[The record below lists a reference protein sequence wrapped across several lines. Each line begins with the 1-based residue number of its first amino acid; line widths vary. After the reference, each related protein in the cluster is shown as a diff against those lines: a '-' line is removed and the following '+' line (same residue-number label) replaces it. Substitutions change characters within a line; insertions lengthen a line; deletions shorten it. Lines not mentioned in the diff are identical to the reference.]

1 MKKKIIFATDILTSI
16 LLLIQA
22 QSTLAFIL
30 EAFQYLANFSWDG
43 YIKFYA
49 TCGIADIILD
59 SAFKIP
65 YLFLIFIVFC
75 FNIVSIIL
83 KLRDLPKKEL
93 VKGAYRYFIIFNL
106 AFIVLKFL
114 GFYFRLG
121 AMMSA

>member
-1 MKKKIIFATDILTSI
+1 MKKKFIFTIDILTSM

-22 QSTLAFIL
+22 QSTLALIF
-30 EAFQYLANFSWDG
+30 ENFGHLANYSWDD
-43 YIKFYA
+43 YIKFHAIY
-49 TCGIADIILD
+49 GIADIILD

-93 VKGAYRYFIIFNL
+93 VKGAYRYFIIFNV

-121 AMMSA
+121 TIMSA